1 MAKAKNIKG
10 LDAQAPVIENA
21 RIIARTRLDEL
32 YDWDRYIDEP
42 YRIRELHHLRIAAKR
57 LRYTFEVFE
66 DVFPEQCQAFVDE
79 LTQIQDQLGALHDS
93 DVMIALL
100 RLCLAGQDS
109 VTQQQLQAD
118 NGQSGEKPL
127 VARELVAHLLDAAVT
142 PNAQER
148 YGLEVFLKEQER
160 EREQQYQQFRQHWY
174 QLKTRDFRREMLAVL
189 DAIS

>member
-42 YRIRELHHLRIAAKR
+42 YRIRELHNLRIAAKR

>member
-10 LDAQAPVIENA
+10 LDAHAPVIENA

-32 YDWDRYIDEP
+32 YDWDRYVDEP
-42 YRIRELHHLRIAAKR
+42 YRIRELHNLRIAAKR

-109 VTQQQLQAD
+109 ATQQQLHAD
-118 NGQSGEKPL
+118 KGQSGEKPL
-127 VARELVAHLLDAAVT
+127 VAHELVAYLLDAAVT

-148 YGLEVFLKEQER
+148 YGLEVFLKEQEQ

>member
-32 YDWDRYIDEP
+32 YDWDRYIGEP
-42 YRIRELHHLRIAAKR
+42 YRIRELHNLRIAAKR

-148 YGLEVFLKEQER
+148 YGLEVFLKEQEH
-160 EREQQYQQFRQHWY
+160 ERDQQYQQFRQHWY

>member
-32 YDWDRYIDEP
+32 YDWDRYIGEP
-42 YRIRELHHLRIAAKR
+42 YRIRELHNLRIAAKR

>member
-10 LDAQAPVIENA
+10 LDAHAPVIENA

-32 YDWDRYIDEP
+32 YDWDRYVDEP
-42 YRIRELHHLRIAAKR
+42 YRIRELHNLRIAAKR

-109 VTQQQLQAD
+109 ATQQQLHAD
-118 NGQSGEKPL
+118 KGQSGEKPL
-127 VARELVAHLLDAAVT
+127 VAHELVAYLLDAAVT

-148 YGLEVFLKEQER
+148 YGLEVFLKEQEQER
-160 EREQQYQQFRQHWY
+160 ERQYQQFRQHWY
-174 QLKTRDFRREMLAVL
+174 QLKKRDFHREMLAVL